1 LPQLSLWVRPSSA
14 QLDAQSV
21 PLPLFAPAVLMD
33 SLWLTTNVTSAIK
46 LAKPVHPQTP
56 LNAPPALSDSTSTL
70 ASVSSVQN
78 QYAST
83 AKTTISSARN
93 VNQATPQSKESVNP
107 VPKTVNSVT
116 QPVLSFA
123 MSTNAA

>member
-1 LPQLSLWVRPSSA
+1 
-14 QLDAQSV
+14 
-21 PLPLFAPAVLMD
+21 LMD
-33 SLWLTTNVTSAIK
+33 SHTSTIVASSAIK
-46 LAKPVHPQTP
+46 LVEPAHLLTP
-56 LNAPPALSDSTSTL
+56 MNAPPALPDSTSTP